1 MGVSFKI
8 ENDSLI
14 LILETEQDEFY
25 LDKLHDDKN
34 IKLKKCFSLNKYN
47 RISDNYNDD
56 TLNFS
61 IGTVEGKYVHLD
73 KNVFE
78 TQHEFYFDK
87 EIEFKLELFLANRN
101 ISIISKIDN
110 IINQDIYVGGD
121 NLNVGYLPIEEYRT
135 LIESFP
141 TTTELNRYANYRIG
155 LILKEYFPV
164 AEKEEIKFNKHIVRK
179 EKKLANSLE
188 VQSKTLFQI
197 NLEKEIEQFEEIST
211 YLEKLIN
218 NEFLDETTCQKNILG
233 IIQLIY
239 PKYILAKPEVHIDG
253 VDENDKRPD
262 FLLVDANGYVDVLE
276 IKIPGVQILSLKP
289 SYRHNYVPVRELS
302 GAVQQIEKYIYSLN
316 SWGKDGEKELNKK
329 LKSELPESV
338 KIKILNPQ
346 GFLLLGRSKG
356 FNKQQRND
364 FELIKRQY
372 KNVADIMTYD
382 DLLDRVNNILE
393 ALKMQVGKK

>member
-1 MGVSFKI
+1 MGISFKI

-14 LILETEQDEFY
+14 LILESEQDEFY
-25 LDKLHDDKN
+25 LDKLHDNEN
-34 IKLKKCFSLNKYN
+34 IKLKNCFSLNKDN
-47 RISDNYNDD
+47 WISHTYNDD

-61 IGTVEGKYVHLD
+61 IGIVEGKYVHLD

-87 EIEFKLELFLANRN
+87 EIKFKLELFLANRN

-110 IINQDIYVGGD
+110 IIDQDIYVGGD
-121 NLNVGYLPIEEYRT
+121 NTKVGYLPIEEYRI
-135 LIESFP
+135 LIQTFP

-155 LILKEYFPV
+155 LILKEYFPI
-164 AEKEEIKFNKHIVRK
+164 AEKEEIKFNKHIVQK

-188 VQSKTLFQI
+188 VQSKTLFQL
-197 NLEKEIEQFEEIST
+197 NLEKEIKQFEEIST
-211 YLEKLIN
+211 CLEKLIN
-218 NEFLDETTCQKNILG
+218 SEFLDETTCQKNILG
-233 IIQLIY
+233 IIRLIY